1 MSLDKDL
8 ENLRN
13 YFRNNDHV
21 KIKELYSIC
30 QEQFRE
36 ATNDTSSAY
45 SQHKLQEDELAESL
59 VTPRLNVD

>member
-13 YFRNNDHV
+13 YCRNNDNV
-21 KIKELYSIC
+21 KIKEPDNIC

-36 ATNDTSSAY
+36 VTNDTSSA
-45 SQHKLQEDELAESL
+45 
-59 VTPRLNVD
+59 